1 MQQLSETAD
10 SLGRYRIIA
19 ELGCDRKMIFSSLRK
34 QTVIYFLAPLVV
46 ALCHSA
52 CAIYVMSDVLLAY
65 FGMASMLPV
74 VMALVLL
81 VVIYG
86 IYLLVTYYGSK
97 GAIRASLGK
106 KLVG

>member
-1 MQQLSETAD
+1 MV
-10 SLGRYRIIA
+10 
-19 ELGCDRKMIFSSLRK
+19 FSSLRT
-34 QTVIYFLAPLVV
+34 QVVFYFLLPLAV

-52 CAIYVMSDVLLAY
+52 FAIFVMSDVLFAY
-65 FGMASMLPV
+65 FGITSMVPI